1 MRNVVVLISG
11 RGSNLQALIT
21 AASADDWEH
30 TLDARIA
37 AVVSNRADAQGLAI
51 ARQHGL
57 PAHLVAHGAHAD
69 RPSFEGELGRV
80 IDAYDPALVVL
91 AGFMRVLTAGFVD
104 RYAGRMIN
112 VHPSLLPAF
121 PGLATHRQ
129 ALAAGVRIHGATVHF
144 VASAVD
150 AGPIVAQA
158 ALGVRPEETEESLA
172 ARVLALEHVLL
183 PQCVAL
189 LLSGGIRFDRGR
201 VVAGGDAA
209 DRLSMLAS

>member
-1 MRNVVVLISG
+1 
-11 RGSNLQALIT
+11 
-21 AASADDWEH
+21 
-30 TLDARIA
+30 
-37 AVVSNRADAQGLAI
+37 
-51 ARQHGL
+51 
-57 PAHLVAHGAHAD
+57 
-69 RPSFEGELGRV
+69 
-80 IDAYDPALVVL
+80 
-91 AGFMRVLTAGFVD
+91 
-104 RYAGRMIN
+104 
-112 VHPSLLPAF
+112 
-121 PGLATHRQ
+121 
-129 ALAAGVRIHGATVHF
+129 LAAGVRIHGATVHF